1 MEENS
6 SFTTMFGDKIPPLH
20 MDIISK
26 KIFAPDEQPDRLE
39 YLLRS
44 LAKDDTIVVKSSAS
58 NEGFHKCLFSKKT
71 ITDIPAW
78 LKDGRLSNL
87 EVQRIAQNYI
97 IPRGEVYTSN
107 MILVQ
112 YSVYDQKKTELSYL
126 DIKSS
131 LDVILMVNS
140 PRVFKEEFDTQ
151 TNCYIHRFSDMQSD
165 TGVKHKSKATTIYVE
180 LDKCLQQL
188 RLHQNAENPNN
199 TPDELQ
205 IMLAMIANINDDI
218 VKEYMAEYPTLKK
231 IYEEIVVFSQDKEV
245 QGMIIEEMLRENDY
259 YSGINEAKA
268 EARDELIKELLAD
281 GKITPDEAKHY
292 APVPSEKNK

>member
-1 MEENS
+1 MYGNHTNPLCDTYYPCFVNGYKDVYLICNPENVSVPVLGPITPSLGALPLPGDMEATKN
-6 SFTTMFGDKIPPLH
+6 FTKAIEYH
-20 MDIISK
+20 INHDII
-26 KIFAPDEQPDRLE
+26 
-39 YLLRS
+39 
-44 LAKDDTIVVKSSAS
+44 
-58 NEGFHKCLFSKKT
+58 N
-71 ITDIPAW
+71 
-78 LKDGRLSNL
+78 
-87 EVQRIAQNYI
+87 
-97 IPRGEVYTSN
+97 
-107 MILVQ
+107 
-112 YSVYDQKKTELSYL
+112 
-126 DIKSS
+126 
-131 LDVILMVNS
+131 
-140 PRVFKEEFDTQ
+140 
-151 TNCYIHRFSDMQSD
+151 MQSD

-268 EARDELIKELLAD
+268 EAKVEGRSELIAELIAD